1 LLTTDT
7 SADNPT
13 LFRSSVSKY
22 CPEEEARQRKKELE
36 NALSQRTTTAAP
48 NGEATAAEP
57 NMPSAPLSPYV
68 AGPRK
73 SIMESASP
81 LVVAKLNAIFGQTA
95 QPQQNGKAEAEVP
108 SALAQAATTPGPL
121 PAVPVTPKS
130 KTLQRLLEAGS
141 QPLQPPADDQPPK
154 PPVAGP
160 M

>member
-1 LLTTDT
+1 M
-7 SADNPT
+7 
-13 LFRSSVSKY
+13 SKY

-36 NALSQRTTTAAP
+36 EARSQRTTTPAP
-48 NGEATAAEP
+48 NGESVATDANVP
-57 NMPSAPLSPYV
+57 VAPLSPYV

-73 SIMESASP
+73 NIMESASP

-108 SALAQAATTPGPL
+108 SVSTQAAAASGPL

-130 KTLQRLLEAGS
+130 KTLQRLLEAGL
-141 QPLQPPADDQPPK
+141 QPPQPPADDQPAK
-154 PPVAGP
+154 PPAAGP